1 MLSVLPAR
9 GLHVLRHGR
18 RLRRVRLRLR
28 RLRGVPERLRGVPT
42 DVVRTLLSFLSA
54 WRMPGSVKT
63 EEYLTSDIAEPK
75 FILFL
80 RYITERMGL
89 VPSKSGFNQLPQ
101 TVYTKVNRI
110 ESA

>member
-1 MLSVLPAR
+1 MLSVLPAC

-28 RLRGVPERLRGVPT
+28 RLRGVPERLRGVLT

-63 EEYLTSDIAEPK
+63 EVYLTSDIAEPK
-75 FILFL
+75 FILFV

-89 VPSKSGFNQLPQ
+89 VPSRSSFNQLPQ

>member
-1 MLSVLPAR
+1 MENA
-9 GLHVLRHGR
+9 G
-18 RLRRVRLRLR
+18 
-28 RLRGVPERLRGVPT
+28 
-42 DVVRTLLSFLSA
+42 
-54 WRMPGSVKT
+54 KC

-89 VPSKSGFNQLPQ
+89 VPSKSGFNQLPK

-110 ESA
+110 ESAWIL